1 MGSTSGS
8 AMPRRLCQLDNV
20 PCGSVSIRRTKCPVR
35 WAASARPMAR
45 VLLPLPP
52 FRVANTITSIENP
65 SDHSG
70 LRGSPNLHRH
80 RDAERFS
87 LRTFRPDPKE
97 GVAVVRI
104 IDHNDGQ
111 L

>member
-1 MGSTSGS
+1 
-8 AMPRRLCQLDNV
+8 MPRRLCQFDKV
-20 PCGSVSIRRTKCPVR
+20 PCGSVSIRRTRCPAR
-35 WAASARPMAR
+35 WAASARPIAR

-70 LRGSPNLHRH
+70 LRGSPKHCIAV
-80 RDAERFS
+80 RDGERIS

-104 IDHNDGQ
+104 TDDNDG
-111 L
+111 